1 MNWKK
6 TWVLFGLTVCSFLAM
21 MFGFIMWCVNGT
33 PIFGR
38 SLMVGLAVL
47 FAACVI
53 DTVRT
58 EIIKPNQTE
67 KESKSRSWLTISL
80 LIFALLATCWDFRTH
95 LHEGLDWVILVVDV
109 FFLCGIIYSLIK
121 QICE

>member
-6 TWVLFGLTVCSFLAM
+6 TWVLFGLTACSFLAM

-67 KESKSRSWLTISL
+67 KKRKSRLWLTIPLS
-80 LIFALLATCWDFRTH
+80 IVALLAICGDFRTH
-95 LHEGLDWVILVVDV
+95 LHEGFNWAMLVVDV

-121 QICE
+121 QIRE

>member
-67 KESKSRSWLTISL
+67 KESKSRSWLSISL

-95 LHEGLDWVILVVDV
+95 LHEGLDWVKLGVDV

-121 QICE
+121 QIRE